1 MLRRLKDKTFGKG
14 HVARILC
21 ERSFAGAQDD
31 SGAVRMTG
39 WQVRVAGNTRCK
51 SVMLSGAKHLYIR
64 IVMRCFRVKDPSL
77 ALRMTVWRLG
87 WHLSVKDPSLALRM
101 TEWAVRMIE

>member
-1 MLRRLKDKTFGKG
+1 VLRRLKDKTFGKG

-31 SGAVRMTG
+31 RVA
-39 WQVRVAGNTRCK
+39 VRVASQCER
-51 SVMLSGAKHLYIR
+51 SFAGAQ
-64 IVMRCFRVKDPSL
+64 DDS
-77 ALRMTVWRLG
+77 VWRSG

-101 TEWAVRMIE
+101 TERALRMAGWRVDVHGG